1 MSRLPMSCRP
11 WACAI
16 FAVSCRPMARLTWT
30 PEEEEEGGGRRGVG
44 EGLREKE
51 WPARCRGHRSRDG
64 ELKANDGRRRQI
76 GSDESERGRGLWLRG
91 VGGGVI

>member
-30 PEEEEEGGGRRGVG
+30 PEEEEEGGRAERSRRGTEGEGVACEVSRSPEQGRRAQG
-44 EGLREKE
+44 ER
-51 WPARCRGHRSRDG
+51 RSAA
-64 ELKANDGRRRQI
+64 ANRI
-76 GSDESERGRGLWLRG
+76 G
-91 VGGGVI
+91 